1 MSARLIPV
9 SLLVKISCVHMNFLV
24 FRRDVCY
31 NEAVLLQP
39 FCIEDEVQKMAVSY
53 KKLFKILIDRD
64 MKKKEFRDFVGISYS
79 TMSKL
84 EKGENTTVEVLE
96 KICLKLGCGIEDIM
110 EILPDTPIQKAQSNF
125 QKKGIHKIEVGF
137 KAVPFLNI
145 ISISYPLLLSGM

>member
-1 MSARLIPV
+1 
-9 SLLVKISCVHMNFLV
+9 
-24 FRRDVCY
+24 
-31 NEAVLLQP
+31 
-39 FCIEDEVQKMAVSY
+39 MAVSY

-79 TMSKL
+79 TMKRVRTQLLKCWKKYASNSDAEL
-84 EKGENTTVEVLE
+84 
-96 KICLKLGCGIEDIM
+96 KILWKYSQ
-110 EILPDTPIQKAQSNF
+110 TPLFQKAQSNF

>member
-1 MSARLIPV
+1 MPSIVIYFSRAGENYVNGEIFNERSLSALFYSIFPF
-9 SLLVKISCVHMNFLV
+9 ISV
-24 FRRDVCY
+24 FFKKWVFFYFSICY
-31 NEAVLLQP
+31 NEIVISSQCSL
-39 FCIEDEVQKMAVSY
+39 EDEVQKMAVSY

-110 EILPDTPIQKAQSNF
+110 EILPDTTIS
-125 QKKGIHKIEVGF
+125 KGAE
-137 KAVPFLNI
+137 
-145 ISISYPLLLSGM
+145 